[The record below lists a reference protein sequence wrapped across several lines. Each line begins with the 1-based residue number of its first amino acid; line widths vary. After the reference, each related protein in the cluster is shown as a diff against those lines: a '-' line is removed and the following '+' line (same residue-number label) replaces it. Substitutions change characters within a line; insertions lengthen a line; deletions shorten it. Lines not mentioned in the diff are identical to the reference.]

1 MMLSRVA
8 ERLYWMARYLERA
21 EDTARLVNAFSL
33 FVLDIPKGMEPGW
46 DVLVRTIDAQTV
58 FASKYSNATERNTIR
73 FLLADDA
80 NPSSLRHSVRM
91 ARENVRT
98 TRDVLPRFAWELM
111 NELHLLVDKRATKSV
126 ARGARREFLD
136 VIIGMNQQFNGLLD
150 TTVTRDHTLWFIR
163 LGQFVERCDMSSRI
177 VDVAAHSFS
186 ERAGGPIPG
195 APLLGANLLQSLSAT
210 AAFRR
215 STGPIIVPDEVI
227 DFVFKSPTFPRSL
240 THCINAI
247 EETTSQLKAPGGM
260 LRQIRS
266 MARKIQRIDT
276 TAPGRSHLHARID
289 EFQADLGDLHEAISE
304 HWFLSA

>member
-33 FVLDIPKGMEPGW
+33 FVLDIPRGMEPGW
-46 DVLVRTIDAQTV
+46 DALVRTIDAQSL
-58 FASKYSNATERNTIR
+58 FAERYAKATERNTIR
-73 FLLADDA
+73 FLLADKS
-80 NPSSLRHSVRM
+80 NPTSIRHSVRL

-111 NELHLLVDKRATKSV
+111 NELHLLVDTQAGKSV
-126 ARGARREFLD
+126 ARSSRREFLD
-136 VIIGMNQQFNGLLD
+136 HIIGMNQQFNGLLD

-163 LGQFVERCDMSSRI
+163 LGQFIERCDMSSRI
-177 VDVAAHSFS
+177 VDVAAISIS
-186 ERAGGPIPG
+186 ELAGGPIPG

-215 STGPIIVPDEVI
+215 RTGPVIVPDEVI
-227 DFVFKSPTFPRSL
+227 EFVFKSSTFPRSL

-247 EETTSQLKAPGGM
+247 EETASQLKAPGGM

-266 MARKIQRIDT
+266 MARKVQRIDT
-276 TAPGRSHLHARID
+276 SAEARDQLHALID
-289 EFQADLGDLHEAISE
+289 EFQADLGELHEGISE
-304 HWFLSA
+304 HWFLTT